1 VSAGGWD
8 RLAGKTAVVTG
19 GGSGIGR
26 ATALRFCAEGA
37 RVLVVGRSPDRL
49 AETVALAAQAGG
61 SAEALAGDVG
71 DPDTARRV
79 DEHVDAR
86 FGGRLDVLVNCAGIY
101 ESTPVLE
108 VTPDD
113 WERSISTNLHGPFL
127 LSRSA
132 AARMAAA
139 GGGSIVNVSTTNSIV
154 GDPDVGIA
162 AYAASKGAL
171 NGLTRQAGVELADR
185 GVRVNAVLPG
195 VVDTA
200 ILDEW
205 RDSGVDVEAWLRD
218 LVPLGRIGRPE
229 EIADVCVFLASDD
242 ARYVTASLIVAD
254 GGMTAV

>member
-1 VSAGGWD
+1 VSAAGWD

-26 ATALRFCAEGA
+26 VTALRFCAEGA
-37 RVLVVGRSPDRL
+37 RVVVVGRSRDRL
-49 AETVALAAQAGG
+49 DETVALTTAVGGDAA
-61 SAEALAGDVG
+61 ALAGDVG
-71 DPDTARRV
+71 DPDTARRI
-79 DEHVDAR
+79 DDLIDDR
-86 FGGRLDVLVNCAGIY
+86 FGGRLDVLVNCAGLY
-101 ESTPVLE
+101 ELTPALD
-108 VTPDD
+108 VTPGD
-113 WERSISTNLHGPFL
+113 WERTISANLRGPFL

-132 AARMAAA
+132 AARMGTQ

-171 NGLTRQAGVELADR
+171 NGLTRQAGVELAER

-200 ILDEW
+200 ILDRW
-205 RDSGVDVEAWLRD
+205 RESGVDVEAWLRD
-218 LVPLGRIGRPE
+218 LVPLGRIGKPE
-229 EIADVCVFLASDD
+229 EIADVILFLASDD
-242 ARYVTASLIVAD
+242 ARYVTASLIVVD

>member
-1 VSAGGWD
+1 VSAAAWD
-8 RLAGKTAVVTG
+8 RLAGRNAVVTG

-37 RVLVVGRSPDRL
+37 RVLVVGRSSDRL
-49 AETVALAAQAGG
+49 GETVALAAKAGG
-61 SAEALAGDVG
+61 DACALAGDVG
-71 DPDTARRV
+71 ELDTARRV
-79 DEHVDAR
+79 DERIQER
-86 FGGRLDVLVNCAGIY
+86 FGGRVDVLVNCAGIY
-101 ESTPVLE
+101 ELTPALD
-108 VTPDD
+108 VTPAH
-113 WERSISTNLHGPFL
+113 WQRTMSTNLTGPFL
-127 LSRSA
+127 LMRSA

-171 NGLTRQAGVELADR
+171 NGLTRQAGVELAAH

-200 ILDEW
+200 ILDDW
-205 RDSGVDVEAWLRD
+205 RASGVDVDAWLRD
-218 LVPLGRIGRPE
+218 LVPLGRVGRPE
-229 EIADVCVFLASDD
+229 EIADVCLFLASDD
-242 ARYVTASLIVAD
+242 ARYVTASLIVVD